1 MARTQ
6 NWLERL
12 FRLHRQELLGFAGQ
26 RLDDAAED
34 LVQDAYLSLLE
45 HEAPDAILN
54 PRAYLYRVTANAAVD
69 LRRKQ
74 RIRELYDG
82 EIEDFD
88 QIGGPA
94 PTPEALS
101 ADQQTLRLCMQ
112 VLQQLPEI
120 QRHVFLLHRIEGYSH
135 REIAET
141 LNLPRR
147 TVERHCAK
155 ALELFL
161 TAVDAADWDR
171 D

>member
-1 MARTQ
+1 MARKQ

-34 LVQDAYLSLLE
+34 LVQDAYLRLLE

-69 LRRKQ
+69 LRRKRQ
-74 RIRELYDG
+74 VRELYDG

-88 QIGGPA
+88 QISSPVA
-94 PTPEALS
+94 TPEAIS

-112 VLQQLPEI
+112 VLQELPEI
-120 QRHVFLLHRIEGYSH
+120 QRHIFLLHRIEGYSH